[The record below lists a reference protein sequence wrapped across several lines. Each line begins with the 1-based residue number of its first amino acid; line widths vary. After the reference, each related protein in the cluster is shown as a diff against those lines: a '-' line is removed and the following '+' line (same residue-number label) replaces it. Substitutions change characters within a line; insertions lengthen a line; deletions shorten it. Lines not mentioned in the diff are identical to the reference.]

1 VILPNNGCSC
11 NPLFYAALLGKKGKE
26 GILITVPL
34 YQAPQ
39 ENMTSINP
47 PVLLFKYAMRDT
59 VNRKQRGLIAPGRE
73 GFKEVLW
80 SITYMTHRKGCI
92 VLAL

>member
-1 VILPNNGCSC
+1 
-11 NPLFYAALLGKKGKE
+11 
-26 GILITVPL
+26 
-34 YQAPQ
+34 
-39 ENMTSINP
+39 MTSINP